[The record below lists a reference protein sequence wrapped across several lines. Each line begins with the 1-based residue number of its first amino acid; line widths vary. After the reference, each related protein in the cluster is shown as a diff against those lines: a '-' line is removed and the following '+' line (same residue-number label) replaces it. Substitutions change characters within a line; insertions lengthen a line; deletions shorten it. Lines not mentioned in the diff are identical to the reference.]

1 METQGL
7 KDMRA
12 ALLDGGGGGRAR
24 GTPWGVRK
32 KHPAGKGW
40 VAPPRENDLGRLVT
54 LC

>member
-12 ALLDGGGGGRAR
+12 TLLDGGGGEGAR
-24 GTPWGVRK
+24 DSLGRK

-40 VAPPRENDLGRLVT
+40 AAPPRENDPGRLVT